1 MRMCK
6 KCGQF
11 ITASR
16 FETSDNS
23 IWPSFIVSG
32 FLFYCES
39 YSICTKYILGSSL
52 CMFMYHW
59 RCNNGL

>member
-1 MRMCK
+1 MCK

-23 IWPSFIVSG
+23 IWPSFIVAG
-32 FLFYCES
+32 FIVNLTVSALSTFWGPLYACS
-39 YSICTKYILGSSL
+39 CTIEGVI
-52 CMFMYHW
+52 MV
-59 RCNNGL
+59 